1 MATPAQ
7 DRTLPAPAVNPEN
20 KPYFD
25 AAAEGRLL
33 LKHCNG
39 CGRVHCYPR
48 AICPRCFSAD
58 TAWIEAAGTGRIYT
72 YSVSRIGVPTPFALA
87 YVTLAEGVT
96 MMTNIVDCD
105 LDALAIGQPVR
116 VVFKA
121 AEDGTWMPMFTPAAA
136 EPGAAAGGRA

>member
-7 DRTLPAPAVNPEN
+7 DRTLPAPSVNPEN
-20 KPYFD
+20 KPFFD

-33 LKHCNG
+33 LKKCNG
-39 CGRVHCYPR
+39 CGRVHYYPR

-58 TAWIEAAGTGRIYT
+58 TVWIDAAGTGHIYT

-87 YVTLAEGVT
+87 YVRLTEGVT

-105 LDALAIGQPVR
+105 LDALAIGLPVR
-116 VVFKA
+116 VVFKT
-121 AEDGTWMPMFTPAAA
+121 AEDGAKVPMFTPAAPN
-136 EPGAAAGGRA
+136 PGAAGDTAG